1 MMRAKPYLFSLI
13 VLLSLTLSANNSNL
27 ELDKDVWEK
36 HTEGID
42 YTENYKELD
51 KAEEEKSN
59 NINPRSLSYDWS
71 GLKYVFYF
79 LVIGLVLFLIIKILS
94 NLNKNPNIKKQDISI
109 EAIEEIEEKIHEID
123 LEALLQDAINQK
135 NYHIALRINFL
146 IIIKALS
153 ERNSI
158 SWAKEKTNWEY
169 YDEIKEALIKDAFK
183 KIVLAFEPVWY
194 GERVLTKDGFDRLQ
208 PTFDNFK
215 SKLSP
220 NE

>member
-1 MMRAKPYLFSLI
+1 MRAKPYLFSLI